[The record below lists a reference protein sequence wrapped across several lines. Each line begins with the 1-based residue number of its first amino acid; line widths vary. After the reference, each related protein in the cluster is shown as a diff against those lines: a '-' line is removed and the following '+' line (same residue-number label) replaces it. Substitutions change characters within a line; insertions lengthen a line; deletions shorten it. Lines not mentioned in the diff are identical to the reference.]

1 MAIGAKKQKR
11 VSTGCGWSIFFGP
24 SSCDRCS
31 LLFYIVICCK
41 RAHTLRMTTD
51 TRQRRLFGWS
61 VRCVGIVLA
70 LAFCATAFADPSKN
84 VVTLEK
90 QQPVRKTVKKVC
102 YTMISGSAIP
112 QPCSRLR

>member
-1 MAIGAKKQKR
+1 
-11 VSTGCGWSIFFGP
+11 
-24 SSCDRCS
+24 
-31 LLFYIVICCK
+31 
-41 RAHTLRMTTD
+41 MTTD
-51 TRQRRLFGWS
+51 TRHGRLFGWS

-84 VVTLEK
+84 VVMPEK

-112 QPCSRLR
+112 QPCSRLRIIPTTGYAMERLGNSSVPKD